1 MTARRPVY
9 LFAATL
15 VLILVGFVKP
25 SSAQEIVLYASQA
38 PAKVGNWNAVG
49 DSTAAGGARISNTDF
64 GAPKITTAAGNPA
77 NFFELSFNASSG
89 RPYRLWVRG
98 RTVNNSPYNDSVFV
112 QFSGSVNSS
121 GSPVYR
127 IGTTSATEVNLEDC
141 SNCGLSGWGW
151 QDNGWGIGVL
161 GPQIYFQSTG
171 TQTIR
176 VQVRED
182 GFSIDQIV
190 LSPSTYLFSSP
201 GLLKNDTTIL
211 PQSNETFYAPAPAPT
226 LTESANNTRIPTAT
240 QIIDSSLSVW
250 TLSNGAILR
259 NGAGTAGAGSQ
270 ILYCNRIVYVLGTDS
285 AWWRWSNGWS
295 QAGFVDPCGGSTQT
309 QTSLTESANNTRVPT
324 ATQIVDSNLAVWTRT
339 SSGAIL
345 RNGAGTSGAGSQILY
360 CNRIVYVLGT
370 DSQWWKWNSG
380 WTATGF
386 VDPCSG
392 GTTTLTPTL
401 TESANNTRLPP
412 ATQIVDSNL
421 AVWTIS
427 NGAILR
433 NGAGTSG
440 AGSQILYCNRIV
452 YVLGTDS
459 AWWRWSNGWYNV
471 GSTDPC
477 ASSSPTPTA
486 NQAPQVKVSATPTSG
501 STPLFVSFS
510 ASASDPDG
518 FVASYQWNF
527 GNGATATGPNASYT
541 YTSAGTYTAR
551 VVVTDNAGA
560 TASAT
565 VTINVSSPTSSGGSL
580 RVLSWNVA
588 FGQGTDG
595 VKDFNRTAT
604 YIANMNPDL
613 MGLCEMPS
621 DQIGT
626 LLNAITQ
633 KTGRTWYWHFVPK
646 YDGTTEGNL
655 ILSKFSFS
663 STGHRYL
670 SAQRSVAQ
678 VTVNVGGRNINFF
691 ATHLDHESSG
701 TRYTQAGELLAY
713 ASGFSENKII
723 VGDFNAGPDTSESVR
738 MTSAYYD
745 SWMRAMNAGTAGA
758 YPDNPIGMHTRTRRG
773 RIDYVFYS
781 LSAPHLFLQ
790 GTQIP
795 DTRNLSQTNVVIT
808 LGTLD
813 DKGVRP
819 SDHNPMIGNF
829 SIQ

>member
-1 MTARRPVY
+1 MTARKTLL
-9 LFAATL
+9 LFAFIP
-15 VLILVGFVKP
+15 VLILVGFVKKA
-25 SSAQEIVLYASQA
+25 SAQDIVLYASQA
-38 PAKVGNWNAVG
+38 PVRVGNWSVVA
-49 DSTAAGGARISNTDF
+49 DSSAAGSARLVNTDF
-64 GAPKITTAAGNPA
+64 GAGKISTAKATPSDYV
-77 NFFELSFNASSG
+77 ELSFYASAG
-89 RPYRLWVRG
+89 KPYRLWMRG
-98 RTVNNSPYNDSVFV
+98 KSTNNSAYNDSVFV

-121 GSPVYR
+121 GSAVYR
-127 IGTTSATEVNLEDC
+127 IGTTSATEYNLEEC
-141 SNCGLSGWGW
+141 SGCTILNWGW

-161 GPQIYFQSTG
+161 GPSLFFQSTG

-176 VQVRED
+176 IQVRED
-182 GFSIDQIV
+182 GLSLDQIV
-190 LSPSTYLFSSP
+190 LSPSTYLFSAP
-201 GLLKNDTTIL
+201 GALKNDGTIL
-211 PQSNETFYAPAPAPT
+211 APFDGFATAPAPT
-226 LTESANNTRIPTAT
+226 LIESPNNTRVPTAT
-240 QIIDSSLSVW
+240 QIVDSVLAVW

-259 NGAGTAGAGSQ
+259 NGLGTAGAGSQ
-270 ILYCNRIVYVLGTDS
+270 ILYCNRIVYALGTDS
-285 AWWRWSNGWS
+285 QWWKWNNGWTGT
-295 QAGFVDPCGGSTQT
+295 GFIDPCSGTA
-309 QTSLTESANNTRVPT
+309 TSSPTLTESPNNTRVPT
-324 ATQIVDSNLAVWTRT
+324 ATQIVDSTLAVWTRT
-339 SSGAIL
+339 STGSIL
-345 RNGAGTSGAGSQILY
+345 RNGAGTSGTGSQILY
-360 CNRIVYVLGT
+360 CSRIVYVLGT

-380 WTATGF
+380 WTATGY

-392 GTTTLTPTL
+392 STSTATL
-401 TESANNTRLPP
+401 TESAHNTRLPP

-440 AGSQILYCNRIV
+440 AGSQILYCNRVV
-452 YVLGTDS
+452 YVYGTDS
-459 AWWRWSNGWYNV
+459 NWWRWNNGWYHV

-477 ASSSPTPTA
+477 GSSTS
-486 NQAPQVKVSATPTSG
+486 NQAPQVSVSATPTSG
-501 STPLFVSFS
+501 TSPLFVSFS

-518 FVASYQWNF
+518 SIASYAWNF
-527 GNGATATGPNASYT
+527 GNGVTATGQNTSYT
-541 YTSAGTYTAR
+541 YSSAGDYTAR
-551 VVVTDNAGA
+551 VTVTDNAGA

-565 VTINVSSPTSSGGSL
+565 IQIYVGSQSTTGGSL

-604 YIANMNPDL
+604 YIASMNPDL

-626 LLNAITQ
+626 LVNALTQ

-663 STGHRYL
+663 STSHRYL

-678 VTVNVGGRNINFF
+678 ATITVGGRTINFF
-691 ATHLDHESSG
+691 ATHLDHESSS
-701 TRYTQAGELLAY
+701 TRYTQAGELLAW

-723 VGDFNAGPDTSESVR
+723 TGDFNAGPDTSESVR

-745 SWMRAMNAGTAGA
+745 SWMRALNAGSAVA
-758 YPDNPIGMHTRTRRG
+758 YPDNPLGMHTRTRRG

-790 GTQIP
+790 GTNIP

-819 SDHNPMIGNF
+819 SDHNPMIANF
-829 SIQ
+829 TIQ